1 MKRDK
6 HIISSK
12 NKLYIIIVIVALFCL
27 LIIPY
32 VNVLVLTEMHG
43 EEFFNITYP
52 LDNAGVYDCK
62 VYSYKKNDE
71 AKVLL
76 VFGDNEFATMQYYT
90 WNDELQL
97 WKASQP
103 DYVLGKY
110 EKVLWNEN
118 GGQEFYWP
126 FFYVKEFFGRMN
138 NK

>member
-12 NKLYIIIVIVALFCL
+12 KKLYIIIVIVSLFCL

-32 VNVLVLTEMHG
+32 VNVLVLTEIHG
-43 EEFFNITYP
+43 EEFFNIIYP

-62 VYSYKKNDE
+62 VYSYKKNDK

-76 VFGDNEFATMQYYT
+76 VFGDNEFATMQYYI

-97 WKASQP
+97 WEASQP
-103 DYVLGKY
+103 NYVLGKY
-110 EKVLWNEN
+110 EKVLWNEK

-126 FFYVKEFFGRMN
+126 FFYAKEFFGRMN